1 MPPPVYGWVA
11 LGKCLAGVGG
21 APFGVACVGA
31 IFCIGGVVGPLGL
44 PSSFLGGGAFLGFA
58 LELGVGGFAGGGGF
72 LGFCAVPAGAGGALA
87 GGGPPCAPPPGYP
100 CEGGG
105 GLRGTSR
112 PAPPEL
118 LAPAPAGVED
128 RSKLDLACWN
138 DEACLA

>member
-1 MPPPVYGWVA
+1 MYGWVA

-21 APFGVACVGA
+21 APFGVTCVGA

-87 GGGPPCAPPPGYP
+87 GGGPPGAPPPGYP
-100 CEGGG
+100 CEGGVVHE
-105 GLRGTSR
+105 
-112 PAPPEL
+112 APPGML
-118 LAPAPAGVED
+118 LP
-128 RSKLDLACWN
+128 SCWLLRQQ
-138 DEACLA
+138 E